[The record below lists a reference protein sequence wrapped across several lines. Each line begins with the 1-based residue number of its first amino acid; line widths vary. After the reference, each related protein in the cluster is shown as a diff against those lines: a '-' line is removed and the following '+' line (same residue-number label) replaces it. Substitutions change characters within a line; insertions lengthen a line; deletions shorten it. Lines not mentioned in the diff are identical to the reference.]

1 MKKIIHFA
9 VAVLFLTNTLQAQ
22 TVDSCQSETFLR
34 TLGNAGNLEIGLTL
48 CASGDGNLYASGI
61 QGNQTMLLKVSPT
74 GKALWSRSLALA
86 SQQPCLVNEMI
97 VDSDGMLVVAGLERA
112 GSTNPGAEC
121 PGPTHA
127 NHANHANRSR
137 NRFTKHDV
145 GSAIAQ
151 RPVPT
156 GDSPHRRIA
165 HGPNVC
171 AGTLISSA
179 TFAFQ

>member
-1 MKKIIHFA
+1 MKKTIHLTA
-9 VAVLFLTNTLQAQ
+9 AVLFLTTALQAQ
-22 TVDSCQSETFLR
+22 NVDSCQSETFLR
-34 TLGNAGNLEIGLTL
+34 TLGDGSSLEIGLTI

-61 QGNQTMLLKVSPT
+61 HGNQTMLLKVSPT

-86 SQQPCLVNEMI
+86 AQQPCLVNEMI
-97 VDSDGMLVVAGLERA
+97 VDSDGMLVVAGLETA
-112 GSTNPGAEC
+112 VSINPGAEC

-127 NHANHANRSR
+127 NHANRSR
-137 NRFTKHDV
+137 NRFTKYNVEHP
-145 GSAIAQ
+145 IAQ